1 MNEVEKYEKVLE
13 VILSMLGILSGHF
26 EDILNIVHAFN
37 EDPSSID
44 LDELER
50 KLQNLKPLPEE

>member
-1 MNEVEKYEKVLE
+1 MNDFEKYERVLE
-13 VILSMLGILSGHF
+13 VILNMVGILSGHF
-26 EDILNIVHAFN
+26 EDILNIVHAFA
-37 EDPSSID
+37 EDPSSVD

>member
-13 VILSMLGILSGHF
+13 IILSMLGILSGHF